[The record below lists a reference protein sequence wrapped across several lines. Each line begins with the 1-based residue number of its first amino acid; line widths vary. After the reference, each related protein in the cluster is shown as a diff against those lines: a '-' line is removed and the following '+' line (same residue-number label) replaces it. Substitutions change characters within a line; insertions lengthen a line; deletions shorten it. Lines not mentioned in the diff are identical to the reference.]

1 MFQEL
6 RASLTLLTLLTLV
19 TGLAYPLA
27 MTGLGNT
34 LFPHQAN
41 GSLIEK
47 DGKIIGSELIGQNFT
62 SDTYFHPR
70 PSAAGSG
77 YDAANSS
84 GSNLA
89 PTAPDLLKTVT
100 ERVTELRKTGD
111 QHTIPV
117 DLVTT
122 SGSGLDPDIS
132 VAAANFQAA
141 RIAQARNIPTT
152 QIQDLITQNTTPRTF
167 GLLGENRV
175 NVLRLNQTLDLLSP
189 LASTQTN

>member
-6 RASLTLLTLLTLV
+6 RASITLLVLLALV
-19 TGLAYPLA
+19 TGIGYPLLVMA
-27 MTGLGNT
+27 LGQS

-47 DGKIIGSELIGQNFT
+47 DGSIIGSELIGQNF
-62 SDTYFHPR
+62 SRDIYFHSR

-89 PTAPDLLKTVT
+89 PTAPNLLKTID
-100 ERVTELRKTGD
+100 ERVTELRTN
-111 QHTIPV
+111 QSSIPV

-132 VAAANFQAA
+132 VASAHFQTT
-141 RIAQARNIPTT
+141 RIAQARNIST
-152 QIQDLITQNTTPRTF
+152 QQVQELIAKNTTARTWSVI
-167 GLLGENRV
+167 GENRV
-175 NVLRLNQTLDLLSP
+175 NVLAINQALDSLAP
-189 LASTQTN
+189 LTP